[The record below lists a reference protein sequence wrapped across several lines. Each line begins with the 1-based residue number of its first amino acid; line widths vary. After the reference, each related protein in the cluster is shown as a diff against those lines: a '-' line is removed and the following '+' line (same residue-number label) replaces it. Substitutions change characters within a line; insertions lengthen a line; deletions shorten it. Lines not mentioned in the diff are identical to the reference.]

1 MQFDQRQPESM
12 GVVTSGQNT
21 EQISTITGAT
31 TQDRQRTGASIQRAD
46 DVPLHRPQSPGQ
58 IRIWIVVTV
67 VPGVVV
73 ANEAHSANL
82 PGVPTTNPVYNTDGC
97 SSFSAGFSS
106 SPASATFGGAFAA
119 TGQSLTERIQTMGQ
133 GESGSRQFR
142 GGGERDKNR

>member
-1 MQFDQRQPESM
+1 VQFDQRQPESM

-31 TQDRQRTGASIQRAD
+31 TQDRQRTGASIHRTD

-82 PGVPTTNPVYNTDGC
+82 PGVSDD
-97 SSFSAGFSS
+97 
-106 SPASATFGGAFAA
+106 
-119 TGQSLTERIQTMGQ
+119 
-133 GESGSRQFR
+133 ESGLQHRRLFVILGWILVIAGLRNFR
-142 GGGERDKNR
+142 RCLRRDRPELDRNNSNHRTVEAGQRVIPGRRRTR